1 MPPKAS
7 SSSPQ
12 FLVLVPRYAG
22 TTVSGYDAFVDE
34 RSGATATTSISS
46 VQLDATNDTHVAFFN
61 NAVKEKSYWQVSH
74 DGTLTKPHESVAN
87 VAAQSI
93 WMSMGATAT
102 RVAAEAAAAAVASQ
116 DHSIS
121 VQWAMD
127 KLTFDGSHDIG
138 ALDTFQLKLEL
149 YLDGCGWT
157 EQDKIRFV
165 IGQFSGEAI
174 AFWRR
179 MAQTYSD
186 NALDRGHQHALH
198 LLCALDDWHRL
209 VQGARTVA
217 AGQYAPIRILETI

>member
-7 SSSPQ
+7 SSSQ
-12 FLVLVPRYAG
+12 QVLVLVPRYAG
-22 TTVSGYDAFVDE
+22 TTVSGYNAFIDE

-46 VQLDATNDTHVAFFN
+46 VKLDATNDTHVAFVN

-74 DGTLTKPHESVAN
+74 DGTLTKPHESIAN

-121 VQWAMD
+121 VQRAMD
-127 KLTFDGSHDIG
+127 KPTFDGSRDIG

-149 YLDGCGWT
+149 YLNGCGWT

-165 IGQFSGEAI
+165 IGQLSGEAI

-179 MAQTYSD
+179 TAQPIPTTHWTEVINMLRTYFVP
-186 NALDRGHQHALH
+186 L
-198 LLCALDDWHRL
+198 
-209 VQGARTVA
+209 
-217 AGQYAPIRILETI
+217 TIGTDL

>member
-7 SSSPQ
+7 SSSQQ
-12 FLVLVPRYAG
+12 FLVLVPCYTG
-22 TTVSGYDAFVDE
+22 MTVSGYDAFIDE
-34 RSGATATTSISS
+34 RSVATATTSISS
-46 VQLDATNDTHVAFFN
+46 VQHDATNNTNVAFVN

-74 DGTLTKPHESVAN
+74 DGTLTKLHKSVAN

-121 VQWAMD
+121 VQWATD
-127 KLTFDGSHDIG
+127 KPTFDGSRDIG

-149 YLDGCGWT
+149 DLDGCGWT

-165 IGQFSGEAI
+165 IGQLSGEAI
-174 AFWRR
+174 AF
-179 MAQTYSD
+179 
-186 NALDRGHQHALH
+186 
-198 LLCALDDWHRL
+198 
-209 VQGARTVA
+209 
-217 AGQYAPIRILETI
+217 